1 MCGIYAQIG
10 SNARKTQKEILN
22 NLLDALKKLETRSYD
37 SVGVSFPVQN
47 TENQGLVWTLKFE
60 F

>member
-10 SNARKTQKEILN
+10 SNARKTQQEILN

-37 SVGVSFPVQN
+37 SVGISFPVKN
-47 TENQGLVWTLKFE
+47 TENQGLV
-60 F
+60 